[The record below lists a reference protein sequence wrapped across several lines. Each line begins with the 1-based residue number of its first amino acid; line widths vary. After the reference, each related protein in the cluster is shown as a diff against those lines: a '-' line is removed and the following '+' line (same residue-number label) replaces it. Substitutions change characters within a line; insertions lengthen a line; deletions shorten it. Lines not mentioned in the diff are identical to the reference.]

1 VKLLE
6 MRSDRRSTATN
17 LSRGRHARFGRV
29 WALLLVGCALV
40 GCATGGTALP
50 PITETATGEYQVG
63 KFVWFDLLTEDPGA
77 ARAFYQGLFD
87 WTVDNSDGPAGYF
100 TIRHDGVAIG
110 GIAKIENEIDAS
122 EAIWLGSLSV
132 EDVDAAAKTTAARG
146 GEVIDPPTDV
156 GGRGRM
162 AIIRDPSGAELGV
175 LRSATGDPA
184 ESKPT
189 AGRWLWTEL
198 VTDDSKTAE
207 AFYAELVGYRVQ
219 TVETGDD
226 LIYRVVGRDGRA
238 RAGIVEVEWKN
249 VEPNWLPYVGVAD
262 LNTTIRSAYAL
273 GGRLLLRNG
282 DIAILTDP
290 TGGAIGIQQLAGG
303 TK

>member
-1 VKLLE
+1 MILDV
-6 MRSDRRSTATN
+6 RPDRRSTATDATQ
-17 LSRGRHARFGRV
+17 RRRVRFGRA
-29 WALLLVGCALV
+29 WGLLLAGCALV

-50 PITETATGEYQVG
+50 PITDAPTGEYQPG
-63 KFVWFDLLTEDPGA
+63 KFVWFDLLTEDAEA
-77 ARAFYQGLFD
+77 ARVFYQQLFD
-87 WTVDNSDGPAGYF
+87 WTFDDSDGPAGYSV
-100 TIRHDGVAIG
+100 IRHGGVAIG
-110 GIAKIENEIDAS
+110 GIAKIEDEIDAS

-132 EDVDAAAKTTAARG
+132 EDVDAAAKTAAARG
-146 GEVIDPPTDV
+146 GEVIEAATDV
-156 GGRGRM
+156 AGRGRM

-175 LRSATGDPA
+175 LRSATGDPVDQ
-184 ESKPT
+184 KPA

-226 LIYRVVGRDGRA
+226 LVYRVVGRDGRA
-238 RAGIVEVEWKN
+238 RAGIVEVKWKN

-262 LNTTIRSAYAL
+262 LNTTIRSAQTR
-273 GGRLLLRNG
+273 GGKLLLRNG

-290 TGGAIGIQQLAGG
+290 TGGAIGVQQLAGG